1 MIRREKRFFTQ
12 TIKIFC
18 KWSGSNVA
26 LFCSP
31 TAASAL
37 YSTHV
42 QISTFL
48 CLSVFYLILTHSYS
62 DGCVLGS
69 YLARAYFKPSADASL
84 HLQSSSRRISWK
96 LICISTTNSWN
107 WCVMCRV
114 GEQVKWS
121 VWHVSSQLLEI
132 WCLVR
137 LEINL
142 HESCLER
149 WVIVCVHINY
159 MSLLLWHRYFLL

>member
-18 KWSGSNVA
+18 KWSGSIVP
-26 LFCSP
+26 LFYSP
-31 TAASAL
+31 TAAL

-48 CLSVFYLILTHSYS
+48 CWSVFYLILTHSYS
-62 DGCVLGS
+62 DGCILPKHIS
-69 YLARAYFKPSADASL
+69 NHQPMPRST
-84 HLQSSSRRISWK
+84 SSRRISWK
-96 LICISTTNSWN
+96 LFICISTTNSWN

-132 WCLVR
+132 WWLVR

-142 HESCLER
+142 RESCLER

-159 MSLLLWHRYFLL
+159 MSSDISFCSRVS

>member
-1 MIRREKRFFTQ
+1 MERFY
-12 TIKIFC
+12 C
-18 KWSGSNVA
+18 
-26 LFCSP
+26 
-31 TAASAL
+31 
-37 YSTHV
+37 
-42 QISTFL
+42 STFL
-48 CLSVFYLILTHSYS
+48 LSHSSQCFIQHTRSNKHFFMLKCFYLILTHSYS
-62 DGCVLGS
+62 DGCILGS
-69 YLARAYFKPSADASL
+69 YLAQAYFKPSADASL

-159 MSLLLWHRYFLL
+159 MSSDISFCSRVS